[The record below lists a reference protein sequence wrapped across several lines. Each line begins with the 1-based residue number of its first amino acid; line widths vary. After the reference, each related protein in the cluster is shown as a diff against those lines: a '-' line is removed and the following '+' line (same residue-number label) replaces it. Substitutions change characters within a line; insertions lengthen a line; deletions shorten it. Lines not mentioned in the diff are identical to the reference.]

1 MTTRQLI
8 LWLTTLAMIATL
20 VACSGISS
28 QTPASPAAS
37 IAALSGSRQSA
48 FVGAA
53 FSARLLATVT
63 TGGSPMSG
71 VVVTFTAPA
80 SGASGTFAGG
90 VNTAMTDDRGVAA
103 SPVFTANAAIGNYA
117 VTAAVSGAS
126 TPASFNLANTAA
138 PVSVIFNP
146 APPTS
151 MLIGTT
157 TTLTAVVANDSTNAG
172 VTWSCAPVSACGSL
186 TPTTS
191 TGNTATTTYTAP
203 AAVPTGGSVTVTAT
217 SVKDPTKSAAATITV
232 SAPLPI
238 SVSLQPAPASM
249 ATGTTTTLTALV
261 ANDSTNS
268 GVTWTCL
275 PANAC
280 GSFNPTTSTGST
292 ATTTY
297 TAPTAIPSGGSVF
310 VTAASV
316 QNPSAAASATII
328 ITIAGAISV
337 TLNPAPPPILKPGA
351 TRTLTAVVVGDA
363 TNSGVTW
370 SCTPLKACGSFH
382 PATSTGSTATTTYT
396 APTVIPSGGSVTVT
410 ARAVKSVSSSASA
423 NIAITASALPDGT
436 YVFSLTHADTGTF
449 GLGYFVTGAFRL
461 SGGAI
466 TGGEQDFSNV
476 DGIFGSDLINSTGS
490 GISTTADGNLQITL
504 NTCNGTDCSTT
515 DTNVGVAGVE
525 TFNGTLVSASRALIS
540 EFDVST
546 TGSGS
551 LDRQV
556 ANIPAPAQGYAFFT
570 SGIDTNFFFVGIGGV
585 INVDGTPNSGTI
597 SISGTGSVFDYNDF
611 NSTVGPPILQNQS
624 FAASSVTTPDQFGR
638 VTFALNPS
646 AASTVSP
653 ISLVG
658 YIVDS
663 SRIQLVETNDA
674 FRGCCGS
681 MGGVALGQG
690 SNTGQFSSASVIGS
704 SFVFGASGSDNS
716 NNIFFQ
722 EAGVLT
728 ANPGGTVS
736 GTLSTNDLSATG
748 TQSLVTLTGGA
759 FTVDATGRVTLTN
772 LTSNANTLQ
781 LYLTGSGTG
790 TVVSMDTTDVL
801 SGLTFQQTAGASF
814 SGTYGMNATG
824 FDLANKLEY
833 DDVGPVSASPGTG
846 TGSLNA
852 THTIDENFITS
863 ALLATPTPGLSV
875 SGVFTPFASGIF
887 TATITGL
894 DIDSQNAN
902 VDNFTYYIVDTT
914 RVLAIET
921 DTNQLTL
928 IYFELQQ

>member
-1 MTTRQLI
+1 MKARQLI
-8 LWLTTLAMIATL
+8 LLLTTLAMIRTL
-20 VACSGISS
+20 VACSGITSK
-28 QTPASPAAS
+28 TPASPAAS
-37 IAALSGSRQSA
+37 IAALSGSGQRA

-80 SGASGTFAGG
+80 SGASGRFAGG

-103 SPVFTANAAIGNYA
+103 SPVFTANATIGSYA
-117 VTAAVSGAS
+117 VTAAFSGAS

-157 TTLTAVVANDSTNAG
+157 TTLTAVVANDSTNSG
-172 VTWSCAPVSACGSL
+172 VTWTCLPANVCGSFN
-186 TPTTS
+186 PTTS
-191 TGNTATTTYTAP
+191 MGSTATTTYTAP
-203 AAVPTGGSVTVTAT
+203 AAIPAGGSVTVTAT
-217 SVKDPTKSAAATITV
+217 SIKDSTQSATATITI
-232 SAPLPI
+232 SAPPPI
-238 SVSLQPAPASM
+238 SVALQPAPASM
-249 ATGTTTTLTALV
+249 ATGTTATLTAVV

-316 QNPSAAASATII
+316 RNPSASASATII

-337 TLNPAPPPILKPGA
+337 RLNPAPPPILKPGA
-351 TRTLTAVVVGDA
+351 TTTLTALVVGDA

-370 SCTPLKACGSFH
+370 SCTPLKACGSFN
-382 PATSTGSTATTTYT
+382 PTTSGGSTATTSYT
-396 APTVIPSGGSVTVT
+396 APTAIPRGGSVTVT
-410 ARAVKSVSSSASA
+410 ATAVKSVSASASA
-423 NIAITASALPDGT
+423 NIAITTSALPDGT
-436 YVFSLTHADTGTF
+436 YVFSLNHASTTSASGQS
-449 GLGYFVTGAFRL
+449 GYFVAGAFQVA
-461 SGGAI
+461 SGAI
-466 TGGEQDFSNV
+466 TGGEQDFSNTY
-476 DGIFGSDLINSTGS
+476 GILGSDLINSTGS
-490 GISTTADGNLQITL
+490 GIATTADGNLQITL
-504 NTCNGTDCSTT
+504 TTCNGTVCSTT
-515 DTNVGVAGVE
+515 DPNVGVAGVE
-525 TFNGTLVSASRALIS
+525 TFNGTLVSASRALINES
-540 EFDVST
+540 DAST

-556 ANIPAPAQGYAFFT
+556 ANVPAPAQGYAFFM
-570 SGIDTNFFFVGIGGV
+570 SGFDPNFLFVGIGGV
-585 INVDGTPNSGTI
+585 INVDGTASGGTI
-597 SISGTGSVFDYNDF
+597 PISGTGSVFDINLLNAPF
-611 NSTVGPPILQNQS
+611 PPMQDQS
-624 FAASSVTTPDQFGR
+624 FDASSVTTPDRFGR

-646 AASTVSP
+646 AASTISP

-663 SRIQLVETNDA
+663 SRIDLVETADT
-674 FRGCCGS
+674 FRGFFGS

-690 SNTGQFSSASVIGS
+690 INTGKFNSASVFGS
-704 SFVFGASGSDNS
+704 SFVFGTTGSDS
-716 NNIFFQ
+716 NGFLQ

-728 ANPGGTVS
+728 ANPGNTVS
-736 GTLSTNDLSATG
+736 GTLSSNDLTVTG
-748 TQSLVTLTGGA
+748 TQSLVTFTGGSL
-759 FTVDATGRVTLTN
+759 TVDATGRVTLTN

-790 TVVSMDTTDVL
+790 TVVSMDATDVL
-801 SGLTFQQTAGASF
+801 SGLAFQQTAGASF
-814 SGTYGMNATG
+814 SGTYGMNASG
-824 FDLANKLEY
+824 FQMTNTLEL
-833 DDVGPVSASPGTG
+833 DDVGPVSANPGTG
-846 TGSLNA
+846 TGSLVP
-852 THTIDENFITS
+852 THAIDENFMTS
-863 ALLATPTPGLSV
+863 TPQATPTPGLSV
-875 SGVFTPFASGIF
+875 SGAFTPVASGIF
-887 TATITGL
+887 TGTITGL

-902 VDNFTYYIVDTT
+902 DNFTYYIVDTT
-914 RVLAIET
+914 RILAIET
-921 DTNQLTL
+921 DTKQLTL
-928 IYFELQQ
+928 IYFELQK

>member
-1 MTTRQLI
+1 MKTRQLI
-8 LWLTTLAMIATL
+8 FLLTTLAIIATL

-28 QTPASPAAS
+28 KTPASPAAS
-37 IAALSGSRQSA
+37 IAALTGSGQSA

-53 FSARLLATVT
+53 FSGRLLATVT
-63 TGGSPMSG
+63 AGGSPMSG
-71 VVVTFTAPA
+71 VVVTFTAPT

-103 SPVFTANAAIGNYA
+103 SPVFTANATIGNYA

-138 PVSVIFNP
+138 PVSVMFNP

-151 MLIGTT
+151 MLIGST

-186 TPTTS
+186 NPTTS

-203 AAVPTGGSVTVTAT
+203 AAIPTGGSVTVTAT
-217 SVKDPTKSAAATITV
+217 SIKDSTQSATATIAI
-232 SAPLPI
+232 SAPPPI
-238 SVSLQPAPASM
+238 SVSLQPTPASM
-249 ATGTTTTLTALV
+249 ATGTTATLTAV
-261 ANDSTNS
+261 VTNDPTNS

-316 QNPSAAASATII
+316 QNPLASASATII
-328 ITIAGAISV
+328 ITMAGAISV

-351 TRTLTAVVVGDA
+351 TTTLTALVVGDA

-370 SCTPLKACGSFH
+370 SCTHLNACGSFN
-382 PATSTGSTATTTYT
+382 PTTSTGSTATTTYT
-396 APTVIPSGGSVTVT
+396 APTAIPSGGSVTVT
-410 ARAVKSVSSSASA
+410 ATAVKSASSSASA
-423 NIAITASALPDGT
+423 NIAITPYALPDGT
-436 YVFSLTHADTGTF
+436 YVFSLTQASTTATF
-449 GLGYFVTGAFRL
+449 PGSGYFVAGAFQVA
-461 SGGAI
+461 SGAI
-466 TGGEQDFSNV
+466 TGGEQDFSSTN
-476 DGIFGSDLINSTGS
+476 GILGSDLINSAGS
-490 GISTTADGNLQITL
+490 GIATTADGNLQITL
-504 NTCNGTDCSTT
+504 TTCNGTVCSTT
-515 DTNVGVAGVE
+515 DPNVGVAGVE
-525 TFNGTLVSASRALIS
+525 TLNGTLVSASRALIN
-540 EFDVST
+540 EFDAST

-556 ANIPAPAQGYAFFT
+556 ANIPAPAQGYAFFM
-570 SGIDTNFFFVGIGGV
+570 SGFDPNFFFVGIGGV
-585 INVDGTPNSGTI
+585 INVDGTASGGTI
-597 SISGTGSVFDYNDF
+597 PISGAGSVFDINDLTAF
-611 NSTVGPPILQNQS
+611 PPLQNQS
-624 FAASSVTTPDQFGR
+624 FAASSVTTPDPFGR

-646 AASTVSP
+646 AASTIAP
-653 ISLVG
+653 INLVG

-663 SRIQLVETNDA
+663 SRIYLVETNDT
-674 FRGCCGS
+674 FRQPGGS

-690 SNTGQFSSASVIGS
+690 SNTGKFNTASLFGS
-704 SFVFGASGSDNS
+704 SFVFGATGSDS
-716 NNIFFQ
+716 TGFLQ

-728 ANPGGTVS
+728 ANPGSTVS
-736 GTLSTNDLSATG
+736 GTLSTNDLTVTG
-748 TQSLVTLTGGA
+748 TQSFTGGA
-759 FTVDATGRVTLTN
+759 LTVDPTGRVTLTN
-772 LTSNANTLQ
+772 LTTNAITLQ

-790 TVVSMDTTDVL
+790 TVVSMDNNTDVV
-801 SGLTFQQTAGASF
+801 SGLAFQQTAGASF

-824 FDLANKLEY
+824 FDLANRLEF
-833 DDVGPVSASPGTG
+833 DDVGPISANPGTG
-846 TGSLNA
+846 TGSLVA
-852 THTIDENFITS
+852 THTIDENFMTTTP
-863 ALLATPTPGLSV
+863 LATPTPGLSV
-875 SGVFTPFASGIF
+875 SGAFSPVASGIF
-887 TATITGL
+887 TGTITGL
-894 DIDSQNAN
+894 DIDSNAN
-902 VDNFTYYIVDTT
+902 VDNFTYYIVDKT

>member
-1 MTTRQLI
+1 MKTRQLI
-8 LWLTTLAMIATL
+8 LLLTTLTMIATL

-28 QTPASPAAS
+28 KTPASPAAS
-37 IAALSGSRQSA
+37 IAALSGSGQSA

-71 VVVTFTAPA
+71 VVVTFTVPT

-103 SPVFTANAAIGNYA
+103 SPVFTANATIGAYA
-117 VTAAVSGAS
+117 VTATVSGAS
-126 TPASFNLANTAA
+126 TSVSFNLANTAA
-138 PVSVIFNP
+138 PVSVTFNP

-172 VTWSCAPVSACGSL
+172 VTWSCTPVNVCGSFN
-186 TPTTS
+186 PTTS
-191 TGNTATTTYTAP
+191 PGNTAITTYTAP
-203 AAVPTGGSVTVTAT
+203 AATPTGGSVTVTAT
-217 SVKDPTKSAAATITV
+217 SIKDLTQSATATISI
-232 SAPLPI
+232 SAPPPI
-238 SVSLQPAPASM
+238 SVSLQPTPASM
-249 ATGTTTTLTALV
+249 ATGSTTTLTAV
-261 ANDSTNS
+261 VTNDPTNS
-268 GVTWTCL
+268 GVNWTCL
-275 PANAC
+275 PAHAC

-316 QNPSAAASATII
+316 QSPSASASATII

-351 TRTLTAVVVGDA
+351 STTLTALVVGDA

-396 APTVIPSGGSVTVT
+396 APTAIPTGGSVTVT
-410 ARAVKSVSSSASA
+410 ATAVKSVSSSASA
-423 NIAITASALPDGT
+423 NIAITPYALPDGT
-436 YVFSLTHADTGTF
+436 YVFSLTQASTTAS
-449 GLGYFVTGAFRL
+449 GLGYFVAGAFQVA
-461 SGGAI
+461 SGAI

-476 DGIFGSDLINSTGS
+476 NLIFGSDLINSAGS

-504 NTCNGTDCSTT
+504 TTCNGTVCSST
-515 DTNVGVAGVE
+515 DPNVGVAGVE
-525 TFNGTLVSASRALIS
+525 TFNGTLVSASRALIN
-540 EFDVST
+540 EFDSST

-556 ANIPAPAQGYAFFT
+556 ANVPAPAQGYAFFT
-570 SGIDTNFFFVGIGGV
+570 SGFDPNFLFVSIGGI
-585 INVDGTPNSGTI
+585 INVDGTASGGTI
-597 SISGTGSVFDYNDF
+597 PISGAGSVFDINDLTAF
-611 NSTVGPPILQNQS
+611 AMQNQS
-624 FAASSVTTPDQFGR
+624 FAPSSVTTPDPFGR

-646 AASTVSP
+646 AASTIAP

-663 SRIQLVETNDA
+663 SRIYLVETNDT
-674 FRGCCGS
+674 FRQPGGS
-681 MGGVALGQG
+681 MGGVALSQG
-690 SNTGQFSSASVIGS
+690 SNTGQFSSASVFGS
-704 SFVFGASGSDNS
+704 SFVIGTTGSDS
-716 NNIFFQ
+716 HGFLQ

-728 ANPGGTVS
+728 ANPGSTVS
-736 GTLSTNDLSATG
+736 GTLSSNDLNVTG
-748 TQSLVTLTGGA
+748 TQSFTGGA
-759 FTVDATGRVTLTN
+759 LTVDATGRVTLTN
-772 LTSNANTLQ
+772 LTTNAMTLQ
-781 LYLTGSGTG
+781 LYLTGRGTG
-790 TVVSMDTTDVL
+790 TVLSMDTTDVL
-801 SGLTFQQTAGASF
+801 SGLAFQQTAGASF
-814 SGTYGMNATG
+814 SGTYGMNASG
-824 FDLANKLEY
+824 FHMTNTLEF
-833 DDVGPVSASPGTG
+833 DDVGPISANPGTG
-846 TGSLNA
+846 TGSLVA
-852 THTIDENFITS
+852 THTIDENFMTTTP
-863 ALLATPTPGLSV
+863 LATPTPGLSV
-875 SGVFTPFASGIF
+875 SGAFTPFASGIF
-887 TATITGL
+887 TGTITGL
-894 DIDSQNAN
+894 DIDSSAN
-902 VDNFTYYIVDTT
+902 VDNFTYYVVDKT